1 MRHLDRAPLADHADI
16 AVDIGPSQAAAASFL
31 SNAAGLAG
39 WPDRCEKDNMEPQ
52 EDVIVDIPKDRVKF
66 FGGTGKMLLPAPA
79 TVAAL
84 IKKVPK
90 RKLITTNLLCKEL
103 TDQFKVRGTCPVTT
117 QKALQA
123 IAHGSSKNIAY
134 WRVINTNGGLI
145 ARFPGGAAGQA
156 ALLVEEGFTIDTKGK
171 VSKVKNFRES
181 LVCLKSN

>member
-1 MRHLDRAPLADHADI
+1 MR
-16 AVDIGPSQAAAASFL
+16 
-31 SNAAGLAG
+31 
-39 WPDRCEKDNMEPQ
+39 KDNMDPQ

-66 FGGTGKMLLPAPA
+66 FGGTGKMLLPSPA

-84 IKKVPK
+84 IKKIPK

-171 VSKVKNFRES
+171 VSKVRKFRES
-181 LVCLKSN
+181 LVCFKSN